1 MHSRRSLK
9 VALPCTAMSFIFL
22 GLLSDATSGWWRTL
36 TWTSEHYFV
45 RNVLLSRFS
54 LLFCFLVLSSVFLH
68 DYYAWV
74 TCGFPV
80 FCHQCSLALFVISK
94 AWNLSNFN
102 MAALRHGSRKF
113 YEIPSSEEFTHL
125 RSNDTLKKEKNVKEL
140 FKYIEESCIGED
152 VTFCGPYG
160 PRKGKFGW
168 PLMYFYW

>member
-1 MHSRRSLK
+1 MRRAADG
-9 VALPCTAMSFIFL
+9 VHLPEPVNIISCVMFFYLDFRSYFASYCYR
-22 GLLSDATSGWWRTL
+22 LSPY
-36 TWTSEHYFV
+36 H
-45 RNVLLSRFS
+45 VL
-54 LLFCFLVLSSVFLH
+54 H
-68 DYYAWV
+68 YYAWV

-102 MAALRHGSRKF
+102 MAALRYGSRKF

-160 PRKGKFGW
+160 PRKGKFG
-168 PLMYFYW
+168 

>member
-1 MHSRRSLK
+1 MRRAADS
-9 VALPCTAMSFIFL
+9 VH
-22 GLLSDATSGWWRTL
+22 LLEPVNIISCVMFFYLDFR
-36 TWTSEHYFV
+36 V
-45 RNVLLSRFS
+45 I
-54 LLFCFLVLSSVFLH
+54 VFLLTMFSIITLG
-68 DYYAWV
+68 W
-74 TCGFPV
+74 PV
-80 FCHQCSLALFVISK
+80 VFLCFCHQCSSALFVISK

-125 RSNDTLKKEKNVKEL
+125 RSKDTLKKEKNVKEL